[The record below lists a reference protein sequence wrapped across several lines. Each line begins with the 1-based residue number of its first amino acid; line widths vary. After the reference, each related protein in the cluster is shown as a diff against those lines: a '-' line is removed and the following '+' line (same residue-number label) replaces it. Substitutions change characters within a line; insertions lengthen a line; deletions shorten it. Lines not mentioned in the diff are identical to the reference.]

1 MGVFP
6 VNRMRLVSGV
16 SATAAIAA
24 AALAGCSSG
33 GSGTTSASGG
43 SSPAPAA
50 SDAAGTAPAGTG
62 GGTGTSS
69 GGGPSAGSGTT
80 SSGNQCTTSDLSL
93 RVLQGPQDESSTTG
107 SMYAELTNVSSRA
120 CTLYGFPGVELI
132 GGIGR
137 TPKPLDM
144 KDHWTAKLSNGGKKV
159 QTLAPHTAS
168 AAFIT
173 FSTRVPGASAG
184 IPRAQV
190 VQVIPPNQRK
200 ALTAKIYNVDAGY
213 VTPLITSKTLN
224 VGPMGADT
232 VPHK

>member
-1 MGVFP
+1 M
-6 VNRMRLVSGV
+6 NRMRLVSGV

-50 SDAAGTAPAGTG
+50 SDPAGTAPAGTG
-62 GGTGTSS
+62 GGTGTGS
-69 GGGPSAGSGTT
+69 GGGPSAESGTT
-80 SSGNQCTTSDLSL
+80 SISGNQCTTSDLSL

-107 SMYAELTNVSSRA
+107 SMYAELTNVSSRT
-120 CTLYGFPGVELI
+120 CTLYGFPGVELA
-132 GGIGR
+132 GGVGG
-137 TPKPLDM
+137 TPRPLDM
-144 KDHWTAKLSNGGKKV
+144 KDHWTAALSNGGKKV
-159 QTLAPHTAS
+159 QTLAKHTAS

-173 FSTRVPGASAG
+173 FSTREPGASAD

-213 VTPLITSKTLN
+213 VTPLITAKTLN